1 MQVAHLH
8 ACFRQEIGEILRH
21 FLRECRDED
30 ALVDLLPLMDLAQE
44 VIHLSFD
51 GTHFDG
57 RIQEPRRADDLL
69 GQICLHAHF
78 IRPRRR
84 RDVDDL
90 IDALGE
96 FVKRQRT
103 VVQRRRQAEA
113 IVDERAFSRLVAIV
127 HRAQLRYRHMRL
139 IDHDEEI
146 FREVVQERKWR
157 LAGLPVRHV
166 AGIILDAGAV
176 SDLLHH
182 FQVIIRPLLETLR
195 LQELILIP
203 ELFEPPIQLLL
214 DRRDGTA
221 ELI

>member
-1 MQVAHLH
+1 MS
-8 ACFRQEIGEILRH
+8 
-21 FLRECRDED
+21 
-30 ALVDLLPLMDLAQE
+30 LLALMDLAQE

-69 GQICLHAHF
+69 GQICLDAHF

-96 FVKRQRT
+96 FVKRQRA
-103 VVQRRRQAEA
+103 VIQRRRQTEA
-113 IVDERAFSRLVAIV
+113 IVDERTLSRLVAIV
-127 HRAQLRYRHMRL
+127 HRAQLRHRHVRL
-139 IDHDEEI
+139 IDHEEEI
-146 FREVVQERKWR
+146 LGKIVQKGEWR
-157 LAGLPVRHV
+157 LTRLPVRHV
-166 AGIILDAGAV
+166 AGIILDARAV

-182 FQVIIRPLLETLR
+182 FQIIIRPLLETLR

-214 DRRDGTA
+214 YGRDSTA
-221 ELI
+221 ELIRTGDIVRSREDADVISLSDRLPCQDIELRQ